1 MIVHMCK
8 LQIVVLDQHFERVLS
23 GLKDLGYLHLETVPL
38 GTSQEEDLLHRMQLS
53 EEDENRRRVLA
64 EAKRIVDELATM
76 LGKSPEPNQKEV
88 DQLKSQKAEEI
99 LKLAVEMQRKV
110 QALRRRRKNLMHDKN
125 VLDRYMKVG
134 RQVHQINLF
143 GENADVLMFTFPTEE
158 HIVMKNL
165 RENLRR
171 MDIKSLAVRFFRT
184 DDGKSIAVVACPKNR
199 TSEVRQKAWES
210 GTLEFRLPRAYR
222 AGSLTESFKRIE
234 ADLNSIPGRIER
246 LNNEFDHFVKRVG
259 HYTAALKFLCNEQI
273 QMLDA
278 RNHFIEGSYIRVLHV
293 WVPVDKKADVLES
306 AAKLSEDRMLVEEL
320 PIGPRLEDVPVVLKN
335 PRFAKPF
342 EVLLKIFSPPTYG
355 TFDPTIVNAIGVPFF
370 FGLIVGDI
378 AYGLVILALALWLR
392 QKFRNRETIH
402 SVATIGIYCA
412 IATVI
417 FGFLYGEIFGS
428 LGVYLGMNPVIH
440 RDNPQDMLL
449 LMKIAVCIG
458 SAHVAL
464 GLVFG
469 IINAHAFIDRYTLKE
484 RTGQLLCLISVVVAT
499 AGVLTGSRLAYVAAT
514 ASFLMGIATLIWGA
528 GMVGLL
534 EVFSLFSNILSY
546 MRLMALGVASV
557 VLALVANHLFK
568 RLDYGLTGLFVAM
581 LFHGLNILIAMF
593 SPTIHTLRLHYV
605 EFFSKF
611 YCPGGKS
618 YVPFGDQAETSQ

>member
-8 LQIVVLDQHFERVLS
+8 LQIVVLDQHFERVLG
-23 GLKDLGYLHLETVPL
+23 GLKDLGYLHLETVQL
-38 GTSQEEDLLHRMQLS
+38 GASQEKDVLHRMQLS
-53 EEDENRRRVLA
+53 EEDQNRRRVLA
-64 EAKRIVDELATM
+64 EAKRIIDELVTVV
-76 LGKSPEPNQKEV
+76 GKSPEPNPEEV
-88 DQLKSQKAEEI
+88 SELKAQKAEEI
-99 LKLAVEMQRKV
+99 LDLATEMQRKIR
-110 QALRRRRKNLMHDKN
+110 ALRRRWKNLMQDKN
-125 VLDRYMKVG
+125 ILERYMSVG
-134 RQVHQINLF
+134 RQIHQVNFF
-143 GENADVLMFTFPTEE
+143 GEDADVLMFTFPTEE
-158 HIVMKNL
+158 RIVTKDL
-165 RENLRR
+165 QENLRS
-171 MDIKSLAVRFFRT
+171 MDITSLSVRFFRT
-184 DDGKSIAVVACPKNR
+184 DEGKSMAVVACPKNR

-222 AGSLTESFKRIE
+222 ADSLTKSFKRIQ
-234 ADLNSIPGRIER
+234 ADLDSIPDRINR
-246 LNNEFDHFVKRVG
+246 LNNEFDHFVQRVG
-259 HYTAALKFLCNEQI
+259 HYAAALKFLCNEQI

-278 RNHFIEGSYIRVLHV
+278 RDHFIEGSYVRVLHV
-293 WVPVDKKADVLES
+293 WVPVDKKAEVLEG

-320 PIGPRLEDVPVVLKN
+320 PIGPRLEEVPVVLKN

-355 TFDPTIVNAIGVPFF
+355 TFDPTVVNAIGVPFF

-392 QKFRNRETIH
+392 QRFRDRETIH

-417 FGFLYGEIFGS
+417 FGFLYGEMFGS
-428 LGVYLGMNPVIH
+428 LGVHLGMNPVIH
-440 RDNPQDMLL
+440 RDDPQDILL

-458 SAHVAL
+458 AAHVAL

-469 IINAHAFIDRYTLKE
+469 IINAHAFIDRHTLKE
-484 RTGQLLCLISVVVAT
+484 RTGQLLCLISVALAAAWVLTGSHLAFVVAT
-499 AGVLTGSRLAYVAAT
+499 A
-514 ASFLMGIATLIWGA
+514 SFFVGIATLIWGA

-557 VLALVANHLFK
+557 VLALVANHFFK

-618 YVPFGDQAETSQ
+618 YVPFGNQAETSQ